1 MVYMRVAATIVVV
14 MAFVLALGVCTSD
27 RNTVTGT
34 ITFDGDQPI
43 PAGAV
48 LTVQLRDVSYQDA
61 SSILIASQTIEDPER
76 FPIEFSVP
84 YDPGE
89 IDSRAIYG
97 LQVRIDSADG
107 RLIYIND
114 TAFDVLTRGNPSRG
128 VDMWVIAVGGG

>member
-14 MAFVLALGVCTSD
+14 MAFVLALGVCTGD

-34 ITFDGDQPI
+34 ITFDGDQAI

-84 YDPGE
+84 YDPDE

-114 TAFDVLTRGNPSRG
+114 TAFDVLTRGNPSRR